1 MQCSCTGIFRVF
13 KQTFH
18 NYLLDAFLKNS
29 LTWIV
34 HNYTYIGLMWG
45 NWDGIPMSVKSG
57 AAKRRLFLLN
67 LPCLPP
73 IPPSIITKLWA
84 KYKISIMLIYWLPCR
99 PISPMQRVD
108 GKKQQH
114 LLSQQKLLSTS
125 PIKGQWQGNRNVKK
139 KTFISIWYF
148 PNFSNIES
156 TCGQPWLAFLLLPL
170 VDHSILAEVAKVE
183 K

>member
-1 MQCSCTGIFRVF
+1 MKYFATDIAKLGQLSIALVQCSCTGIFRVF

-45 NWDGIPMSVKSG
+45 NRDGIPMSVKSG

-73 IPPSIITKLWA
+73 IPPSIITDLWA

-108 GKKQQH
+108 SKEH
-114 LLSQQKLLSTS
+114 LLSKQKLLSTS
-125 PIKGQWQGNRNVKK
+125 PIKG
-139 KTFISIWYF
+139 
-148 PNFSNIES
+148 PMA
-156 TCGQPWLAFLLLPL
+156 GQPKCKKLFYNSWSSYCRISTLLQ
-170 VDHSILAEVAKVE
+170 IK
-183 K
+183 